1 MDNMELNPE
10 QMNEVVGGRNEGG
23 YERRPR
29 EKAGCF
35 IYKIR
40 RGDNL
45 TNIARDYDTTVR
57 AIMRVNP
64 ELENQ
69 YFSVAGCYIYIPD

>member
-69 YFSVAGCYIYIPD
+69 DFIVAGCYIYIPD